1 MTPADPHPGPPALQT
16 RRLCKQF
23 GALSAAQSIDFVLP
37 QGGRHALIG
46 PNGAGKTTFLNLI
59 TGMLR
64 PDAGA
69 IHLLGRDITSLRPHE
84 RVRQGL
90 VRTFQRASLFPA
102 LTPLESV
109 TLAVCERT
117 GSTANWRRRT
127 DSYRAAVDEAFYL
140 LDQLSLGHLAER
152 PTVTLAYG
160 QQRILEVALAL
171 ALRPRVL
178 LLDEPAAG
186 IPAEDSAELFEVI
199 AGLPPEL
206 SLLFIEHDMDLVFRF
221 ATRVTVMMDGRILAE
236 GSPDEVA
243 ADPGVQAVYLGS
255 SAGRPT

>member
-1 MTPADPHPGPPALQT
+1 MTSIDHRDTPPALQT
-16 RRLCKQF
+16 RGLCKQF
-23 GALSAAQSIDFVLP
+23 GALPAAQSIDFVLP
-37 QGGRHALIG
+37 QGARHALIG

-69 IHLLGRDITSLRPHE
+69 IHLLGRDITALRADG

-109 TLAVCERT
+109 ILAICERM
-117 GSTANWRRRT
+117 GSTADWRRHAG
-127 DSYRAAVDEAFYL
+127 SYRVAVDEAFCL
-140 LDQLSLGHLAER
+140 LHQLRLDHLAER
-152 PTVTLAYG
+152 PTATLAYG

-221 ATRVTVMMDGRILAE
+221 ATQVTVMMAGRIVAE
-236 GSPDEVA
+236 GPPGDIA
-243 ADPGVQAVYLGS
+243 ANPQVQAIYLGS
-255 SAGRPT
+255 AAGQA